1 MAKADKKK
9 RRYIMAQLDAQSIIN
24 FIGSAPKKT
33 FVKVYVKGKNLDS
46 LTYPEGVDAFV
57 ESRTGIL
64 FGDWKEVKP
73 FLDEHAKDFDAV
85 RIENEARN
93 SAVPLLDTKNIN
105 ARIEPGAV
113 IRRSGT
119 DRKQCRH
126 HDGSYHQHRS

>member
-1 MAKADKKK
+1 
-9 RRYIMAQLDAQSIIN
+9 MAQLDAQSIIN

-113 IRRSGT
+113 IRDQVLIGNNA
-119 DRKQCRH
+119 H

>member
-1 MAKADKKK
+1 
-9 RRYIMAQLDAQSIIN
+9 MAQLDAQSIIN

-73 FLDEHAKDFDAV
+73 FLDEHAKILTQSELKMKLEILLFRFWIQRTSMHAL
-85 RIENEARN
+85 NQALS
-93 SAVPLLDTKNIN
+93 SA
-105 ARIEPGAV
+105 
-113 IRRSGT
+113 IR
-119 DRKQCRH
+119 
-126 HDGSYHQHRS
+126 Y